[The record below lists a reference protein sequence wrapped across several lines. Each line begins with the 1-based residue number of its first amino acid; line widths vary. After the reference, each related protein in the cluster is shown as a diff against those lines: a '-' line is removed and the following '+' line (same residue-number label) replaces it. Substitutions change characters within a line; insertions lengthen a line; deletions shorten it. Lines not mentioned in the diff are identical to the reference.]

1 MIKDVT
7 AARGFALVFGATYVL
22 VGLIGFAVTGYGGLD
37 TFAAN
42 GDTQLLIFDINPFH
56 NVVHIGV
63 GAIWLAAAAVS
74 TNRPNLIFG
83 VNFGIAGVYGL
94 ATVLGFAG
102 GLTALSIDAGLTPD
116 NFLHLA
122 TAAVGLYF
130 TNLPAAVA
138 NQPA

>member
-1 MIKDVT
+1 MIKDAT
-7 AARGFALVFGATYVL
+7 AARGFAVVFGAVYVL
-22 VGLIGFAVTGYGGLD
+22 VGLVGFAVTGYGGLD
-37 TFAAN
+37 TFAGN
-42 GDTQLLIFDINPFH
+42 GDIQLLIFDINPFH

-63 GAIWLAAAAVS
+63 GALWLGAAAAS
-74 TNRPNLIFG
+74 ANKPNLIFG

-102 GLTALSIDAGLTPD
+102 GLTALSIDAGLAPD

-122 TAAVGLYF
+122 TAAAGLYF
-130 TNLPAAVA
+130 TNLPAALT